1 MAADNE
7 IHDESEYN
15 KLVKTLKEKRETIKK
30 WAAENGVNLSPKSIQ
45 KKRNQHYVPRCY
57 LELWRDSDNSLYQSI
72 KGGKPIRIMGD
83 LKKIAQ
89 SKDFY
94 SSTDHRRRQKFIAWT
109 RKNCKKSG
117 YI

>member
-45 KKRNQHYVPRCY
+45 KS
-57 LELWRDSDNSLYQSI
+57 EISIMSLVAIWNY
-72 KGGKPIRIMGD
+72 GVIRI
-83 LKKIAQ
+83 I
-89 SKDFY
+89 
-94 SSTDHRRRQKFIAWT
+94 RFI
-109 RKNCKKSG
+109 SL
-117 YI
+117 

>member
-45 KKRNQHYVPRCY
+45 KKRNQH
-57 LELWRDSDNSLYQSI
+57 
-72 KGGKPIRIMGD
+72 
-83 LKKIAQ
+83 
-89 SKDFY
+89 
-94 SSTDHRRRQKFIAWT
+94 
-109 RKNCKKSG
+109 
-117 YI
+117 